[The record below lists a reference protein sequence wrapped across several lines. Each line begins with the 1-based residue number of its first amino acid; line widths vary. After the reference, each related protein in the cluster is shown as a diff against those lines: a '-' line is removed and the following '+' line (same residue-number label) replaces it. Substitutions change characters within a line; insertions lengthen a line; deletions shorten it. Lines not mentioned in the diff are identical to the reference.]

1 MLFLLD
7 GALLALAV
15 FLHVRLGNA
24 AHRARIDAEA
34 REPGESIAHG
44 LSARGDDA
52 DVTAA
57 PREFHEPGPPR
68 LAAWGAG
75 VLALGP
81 GSLLAFAP
89 RLMSLDQELFCGA
102 GDVMIEVG
110 CGEGSCVECQA
121 HPDSSVLF
129 HYLGAMA
136 LAMATVVLLGLTI
149 TTFRRRRASTARVAA
164 G

>member
-15 FLHVRLGNA
+15 LLHVRLGNA
-24 AHRARIDAEA
+24 ARRARIDAGA
-34 REPGESIAHG
+34 REHGES
-44 LSARGDDA
+44 LARGLHTSSDDGEGRA
-52 DVTAA
+52 DVAAA
-57 PREFHEPGPPR
+57 PREIEEPGPPR
-68 LAAWGAG
+68 LVAWGSG

-81 GSLLAFAP
+81 GSLLAFSP
-89 RLMSLDQELFCGA
+89 GLMSLDQELFCGA

-110 CGEGSCVECQA
+110 CGEGSCVQCQA
-121 HPDSSVLF
+121 HPDSGVLF

-149 TTFRRRRASTARVAA
+149 TAFRRRASAA